1 MTSTVLQTYREEMWT
16 TVFDEHH
23 AYLAVIAEML
33 LRCRLS
39 PEKILRKAL
48 AALEGSTYEE
58 DFGKAYAVRAVVEA
72 AIAFNRGNA
81 NSPIEAETPFRPT
94 LGFPGSSQIAML
106 PWPERAVYFLH
117 GVLHYSCRET
127 ALLLGMSDANIDQLY
142 KFAAKRIA
150 Y

>member
-1 MTSTVLQTYREEMWT
+1 MTSAELQTEKEEMWT
-16 TVFDEHH
+16 TFFDDHH
-23 AYLAVIAEML
+23 AYLAVAAEML

-58 DFGKAYAVRAVVEA
+58 TFGRVYAVRAVVEV
-72 AIAFNRGNA
+72 AIACNRENA
-81 NSPIEAETPFRPT
+81 NSPIQGETPGRPT

-117 GVLHYSCRET
+117 GVLHYSYQEI

-142 KFAAKRIA
+142 KFAAKRVA

>member
-1 MTSTVLQTYREEMWT
+1 MTSAVLQTYREEMWT
-16 TVFDEHH
+16 TFFDEHH
-23 AYLAVIAEML
+23 AYLTVIAEML
-33 LRCRLS
+33 SRCPLS
-39 PEKILRKAL
+39 PERILRNAL

-58 DFGKAYAVRAVVEA
+58 NSGKACAVRAVVET
-72 AIAFNRGNA
+72 AIACNRGNA
-81 NSPIEAETPFRPT
+81 NSPIEAEIPFRPA

-117 GVLHYSCRET
+117 GILQYSCRET
-127 ALLLGMSDANIDQLY
+127 ALLLGMNDANIDQLY